1 MNNPKECDPVLLDDG
16 VKVIVLDGKIFGQAT
31 KKAYYKQGTT
41 VSIVRR
47 VKNGQTSRYQLANG
61 TYITGNKQW
70 VTPNK
75 PQKVNKLRTKRN
87 IKLYKDVDFTRKVKT
102 IKAGK
107 TLTVNGWDYSH
118 GYDQTAYGT
127 LRYRV
132 NGGYVTANSKFIE
145 VAKY

>member
-1 MNNPKECDPVLLDDG
+1 MTNAKGINTYDG
-16 VKVIVLDGKIFGQAT
+16 TVFSRST
-31 KKAYYKQGTT
+31 KQEHFKQGK
-41 VSIVRR
+41 VLRVVKSI
-47 VKNGQTSRYQLANG
+47 KSGQTTRYELADG

-75 PQKVNKLRTKRN
+75 PQKVNKVRTKRN

-102 IKAGK
+102 LKAGK
-107 TLTVNGWDYSH
+107 TLKVNGWDYSH
-118 GYDQTAYGT
+118 GYDHTAYGT